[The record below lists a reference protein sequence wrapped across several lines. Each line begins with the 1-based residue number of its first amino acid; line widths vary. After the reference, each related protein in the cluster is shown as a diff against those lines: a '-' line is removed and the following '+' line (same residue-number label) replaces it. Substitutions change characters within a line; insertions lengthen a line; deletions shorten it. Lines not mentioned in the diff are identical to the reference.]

1 MTPLIS
7 LTRFVTELPGVWSE
21 VSDEVDT
28 SRLYEEERRMI
39 VILNSSHRESQTVTE
54 SQRVTNCCRQ
64 IS

>member
-39 VILNSSHRESQTVTE
+39 VILNSSHRESQRVTE
-54 SQRVTNCCRQ
+54 S
-64 IS
+64 